1 MAGLVVVLLF
11 FRESP
16 ARAIAY
22 LVVVLLRSW
31 SPPARAMVCCHLVGN
46 VLQTVVR

>member
-11 FRESP
+11 LRQSP
-16 ARAIAY
+16 ARAVAR
-22 LVVVLLRSW
+22 LAVVLLRSW
-31 SPPARAMVCCHLVGN
+31 SRPARAIVFCHLVGI